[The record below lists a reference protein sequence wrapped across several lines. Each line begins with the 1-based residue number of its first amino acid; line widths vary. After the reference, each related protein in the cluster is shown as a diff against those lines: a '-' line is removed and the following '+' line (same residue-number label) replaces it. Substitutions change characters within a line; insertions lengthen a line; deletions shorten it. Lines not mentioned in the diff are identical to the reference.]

1 MELKITVYFIALQ
14 LKLDN
19 GHDRKHIDF
28 FRGDRFLKWWT
39 SPANVARIP
48 FSGIDKKD
56 AKYFAQLLIDNHF
69 IHSIERDGVKQ
80 RVFNATNLKNF
91 DEERMYSWD
100 IDTEDTWGNILLL
113 VFVGCVIGICL
124 LPVWPSFLKLTLYY
138 ILLAYMIIFLGVL
151 GVRYLLWFICWPFGY
166 SVWIF
171 PRLNDDVGLKE
182 SFQPFITCKRSKTAT
197 LKRLII
203 FGSVIGAF
211 YYVFFHYDVPEFVRE
226 NKQFMEDIYKGRLL
240 DMFSAN
246 SFYDKADG
254 VKQTKGG
261 KDQQQE
267 EEEHKSTTWSE
278 SKRTDVDD
286 IPKDDHPEDWDDEPE
301 EEDQEAALNRMGA
314 RIINPETYSEEQYK
328 ADMEYYSK
336 KDEEMEKQYEREEK
350 ERQRKEKIKEQK
362 EKERKERE
370 AQIRWEKREKER
382 LERLERE
389 KKEQENAQDLDEEE
403 L

>member
-1 MELKITVYFIALQ
+1 
-14 LKLDN
+14 
-19 GHDRKHIDF
+19 
-28 FRGDRFLKWWT
+28 
-39 SPANVARIP
+39 
-48 FSGIDKKD
+48 
-56 AKYFAQLLIDNHF
+56 
-69 IHSIERDGVKQ
+69 
-80 RVFNATNLKNF
+80 
-91 DEERMYSWD
+91 MYSWD

-151 GVRYLLWFICWPFGY
+151 IIRYLLWFICWPFGY

-182 SFQPFITCKRSKTAT
+182 SFQPFITCKKSKTAT

-203 FGSVIGAF
+203 FGSVIAGF
-211 YYVFFHYDVPEFVRE
+211 YYIFFHYNVSGFVQE
-226 NKQFMEDIYKGRLL
+226 NKQFMEDIYNGRLL

-254 VKQTKGG
+254 VKQTNG
-261 KDQQQE
+261 KE
-267 EEEHKSTTWSE
+267 GETEEEHKSTTWSK
-278 SKRTDVDD
+278 SKHTDVDD
-286 IPKDDHPEDWDDEPE
+286 IPKDDHPEDWEDEPE

-314 RIINPETYSEEQYK
+314 RVINPDTYSDEQYK

-350 ERQRKEKIKEQK
+350 ERQRQQKIKEEKEREKK
-362 EKERKERE
+362 EKE
-370 AQIRWEKREKER
+370 AQRRWEKREKER

-389 KKEQENAQDLDEEE
+389 KQEKENEQELEEEE